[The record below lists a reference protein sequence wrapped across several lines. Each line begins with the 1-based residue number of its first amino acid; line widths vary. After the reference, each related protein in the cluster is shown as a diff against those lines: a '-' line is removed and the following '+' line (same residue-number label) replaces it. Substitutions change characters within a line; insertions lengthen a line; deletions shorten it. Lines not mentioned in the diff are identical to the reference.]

1 MTFSL
6 IFTRAEERQKRGLFS
21 QATIAEGYHL
31 PAARARLD
39 ATSLSLRPTHAREKR
54 HEKHGLWCLGSGS
67 STTPATLWH
76 KRGSGALSQTST

>member
-39 ATSLSLRPTHAREKR
+39 DYHPT
-54 HEKHGLWCLGSGS
+54 
-67 STTPATLWH
+67 
-76 KRGSGALSQTST
+76 